1 MVILTIIDM
10 IIRAIDGLNNN
21 HKLHIRSILNIK
33 QHRIIQNILNNT
45 AITIKITTI
54 TMIIR
59 MKMKMILIMKMMIV
73 VWVII
78 DKVHHW
84 QMTVSIYVRIYKI
97 NNKQYTINHK

>member
-45 AITIKITTI
+45 ATTI
-54 TMIIR
+54 TMIIIII
-59 MKMKMILIMKMMIV
+59 MKMILIMKMMIV

-84 QMTVSIYVRIYKI
+84 QMTVPIYVRIDKI

>member
-54 TMIIR
+54 TMII
-59 MKMKMILIMKMMIV
+59 IMKMMIV